1 MATNQVIY
9 IFDIFDKVVG
19 QLNNDIPSG
28 CPFWEDNHHEKL
40 ENGYET
46 FEFYTMI
53 SHPTNF
59 PDLLENENKIGF
71 VNKDGDFKLFR
82 IKIVEDETEKNSRY
96 IWAELDS
103 IELYNTIARP
113 MEVNGSPKEY
123 LTTILSGTRWSPGT
137 TENLATQIV
146 SFDEYITAIKAIHE
160 GRSKYRSEINFRFEL
175 RNGEITGRYVDMV
188 SRLGTDTG
196 KRVEYSKDLLKFK
209 RRRDTKE
216 LATALI
222 GLGQADESGNRLTFK
237 DVIWSKAQGDPV
249 DKPLGQDWIGD
260 ETLLSTFSPD
270 GRHMFL
276 VYDDGETPDAESLI
290 SNTWDKLQRLKN
302 GQYTYEID
310 ILLLE
315 EITGYEGDK
324 LRKGDNLIVVD
335 RTFAT
340 PLYISARI
348 LEVNRSKSNPSNDN
362 VVLGEFRELKL
373 QVPAWIRKLQGEII
387 KNKPRWEKVP
397 TTPEEVGAIPEG
409 GIKDSDFPDDKP
421 PTPTGFKVTGLFK
434 TIKLSWDYI
443 PHSYI
448 AAYEVYGS
456 LEEGFTPDE
465 TNLIWSGK
473 TGGFIHEAELGQTWY
488 YRLRAVNTR
497 GTGSDFTEE
506 LTASTIKIMTDDML
520 FGSVTADLIADLAIE
535 AKHLA
540 AAAVGE
546 EALAE
551 GAVSESKIARLAVGT
566 AAIQNAAIKNV
577 HLGTAIID
585 TAQIMDLAVV
595 DAHIGNVSA
604 DKITAGTIDANDIT
618 VINLKAENIL
628 GTLYTVGRGN
638 STYLNLST
646 SDQNSHYIK
655 SYNAAGFRIESDGS
669 LSFKSGASYSIRFLN
684 APVIVDN
691 NLAVG
696 SFSVGGTARFDGIV
710 DFNSMVDFNFDA
722 YFYQDVFFR
731 DIANF
736 QSGINIYGQLGS
748 TGQILSDGTHD
759 SGNGSFGYFRHR
771 GNPSNYFRIGDAGGA
786 VIVGGTT
793 KATWAS
799 LPKVT
804 VEPSGDGIYDG
815 REFGV
820 NNIGSMQPLLTDFI
834 NVQVEGTKE
843 VLLDEKFLEF
853 VNGFNIFTSDGK
865 VISKTSNSFT
875 IEGTGLIS
883 CIVIGIQKGKEDVVG
898 YSLEAEQKARELVGE
913 DLEPIERIYV
923 PRKLREGGI
932 V

>member
-1 MATNQVIY
+1 MSGNQVIY
-9 IFDIFDKVVG
+9 ILNIFDEVIG
-19 QLNNDIPSG
+19 QLNNELPNG
-28 CPFWEDNHHEKL
+28 CPFWEDKHIEKL

-46 FEFYTMI
+46 FEFYTVI
-53 SHPTNF
+53 NHPTDF
-59 PDLLENENKIGF
+59 PNLLENENKVGF

-82 IKIVEDETEKNSRY
+82 IKIVDDETQKNERY

-103 IELYNTIARP
+103 VELYNTVARP
-113 MEVNGSPKEY
+113 MELSGSPRQY
-123 LTTILSGTRWSPGT
+123 LETILSGTRWGIGT
-137 TENLATQIV
+137 VEDLATQKV
-146 SFDEYITAIKAIHE
+146 SFDDYISVIQAIHE
-160 GRSKYRSEINFRFEL
+160 GRSKFRAEVNFRFEL
-175 RNGEITGRYVDMV
+175 DNGQIVGRYVDMV
-188 SRLGTDTG
+188 SRLGVETG
-196 KRVEYSKDLLKFK
+196 KRVEYSKDLIKFK
-209 RRRDTKE
+209 RTRDTTE

-222 GLGQADESGNRLTFK
+222 GVGKADSSSKRLTFK
-237 DVIWSKAQGDPV
+237 DTIWNTSQGDPV
-249 DKPLGQDWIGD
+249 NKPLGQDWIGD
-260 ETLLSTFSPD
+260 DELLSAYSPD
-270 GRHMFL
+270 GRHIYRVF
-276 VYDDGETPDAESLI
+276 DDGETDDAESLI
-290 SNTWDKLQRLKN
+290 YNTWERLQQIKN
-302 GQYTYEID
+302 GLYTYEID
-310 ILLLE
+310 ILLIE
-315 EITGYEGDK
+315 DITGYEGDR
-324 LRKGDNLIVVD
+324 LRKGDTLIVVD
-335 RTFAT
+335 RTFST
-340 PLYISARI
+340 PLYISARV
-348 LEVNRSKSNPSNDN
+348 LEIERSKANPLNDK
-362 VVLGEFRELKL
+362 VLLGEFRELKL
-373 QVPAWIRKLQGEII
+373 SIPAHIQDLQNRII
-387 KNKPRWEKVP
+387 KDSPKWERVP
-397 TTPEEVGAIPEG
+397 NADEVGAIPEG
-409 GIKDSDFPDDKP
+409 GIKDSDFPDEKP
-421 PTPTGFKVTGLFK
+421 PTPTGFKVKGLFK

-456 LEEGFTPDE
+456 LETGFTPDS
-465 TNLIWSGK
+465 TNLIWRGK

-488 YRLRAVNTR
+488 YKLRAVNTR

-506 LTASTIKIMTDDML
+506 LSASTIKIMTDDML

-669 LSFKSGASYSIRFLN
+669 LSFKSDAAYSIRFLN

-696 SFSVGGTARFDGIV
+696 SFSVGGTARFDGVV

-736 QSGINIYGQLGS
+736 QSGINVYGQLGS

-771 GNPSNYFRIGDAGGA
+771 GNPSNYFRIGNAGGA

-815 REFGV
+815 KEFGV

-834 NVQVEGTKE
+834 NIQVDGTKE
-843 VLLDEKFLEF
+843 VILDEKFLEF
-853 VNGFNIFTSDGK
+853 VSGFNVFTSDGK

-898 YSLEAEQKARELVGE
+898 YSLESEQKARELVGE
-913 DLEPIERIYV
+913 ELEPIERIYV

>member
-1 MATNQVIY
+1 MNQVIY
-9 IFDIFDKVVG
+9 ILDIFDQVIG
-19 QLNNDIPSG
+19 QLNNELPNG
-28 CPFWEDNHHEKL
+28 CLFWDDKHLERL

-46 FEFYTMI
+46 FEFYTVI
-53 SHPTNF
+53 NHSTNF
-59 PDLLENENKIGF
+59 PSLLENENKVGF
-71 VNKDGDFKLFR
+71 VNKDGEFKLFR
-82 IKIVEDETEKNSRY
+82 IKTVKDKTEKNERY
-96 IWAELDS
+96 VWAELDS
-103 IELYNTIARP
+103 VELYNTIARP
-113 MEVNGSPKEY
+113 MEVSGSPRQFLE
-123 LTTILSGTRWSPGT
+123 TVLSETRWSPGQV
-137 TENLATQIV
+137 ENLATQV
-146 SFDEYITAIKAIHE
+146 VKFTDYISMIQALHE
-160 GRSKYRSEINFRFEL
+160 GRSKYRAEINFRFEL
-175 RNGEITGRYVDMV
+175 DNGQVVGRYVDMV
-188 SRLGTDTG
+188 SRIGIDT
-196 KRVEYSKDLLKFK
+196 KKLVEYSKDLIGFQ
-209 RRRDTKE
+209 RTRDTKE
-216 LATALI
+216 FATALLGI
-222 GLGQADESGNRLTFK
+222 GQADQEGNRLTFK
-237 DVIWSKAQGDPV
+237 DVIWSKSQGDPV
-249 DKPLGQDWIGD
+249 DKPLGQDWVGD
-260 ETLLSTFSPD
+260 PDLLSSYSPD
-270 GRHMFL
+270 GRHIFR
-276 VYDDGETPDAESLI
+276 VHDDGETTNAEELI
-290 SNTWDKLQRLKN
+290 ENTWKQLQKIKN
-302 GQYTYEID
+302 GQYTYEIN

-315 EITGYEGDK
+315 DITGYEGDK
-324 LRKGDNLIVVD
+324 LRKGDTLIVVD
-335 RTFAT
+335 RTYAK

-348 LEVNRSKSNPSNDN
+348 LEIERSKANPSNDK
-362 VVLGEFRELKL
+362 VLLGEFRELEL
-373 QVPAWIRKLQGEII
+373 SLPAHVRKLQGDII
-387 KNKPRWEKVP
+387 KNRPTWEYVP

-409 GIKDSDFPDDKP
+409 GIKDSDFPDEKP
-421 PTPTGFKVTGLFK
+421 PTPTGFKVKGLFK

-456 LEEGFTPDE
+456 LETGFTPDS
-465 TNLIWSGK
+465 TNLIWRGK

-488 YRLRAVNTR
+488 YKLRAVNTR

-506 LTASTIKIMTDDML
+506 LSASTIKIMTDDML

-546 EALAE
+546 GALAE

-669 LSFKSGASYSIRFLN
+669 LSFKSGAAYSIRFLN

-722 YFYQDVFFR
+722 YFYQDVFFS

-736 QSGINIYGQLGS
+736 QSGINVYGQLGS

-804 VEPSGDGIYDG
+804 LEPSGDGIYDG
-815 REFGV
+815 KEFGV
-820 NNIGSMQPLLTDFI
+820 NNLGSMQPLLIDYI
-834 NVQVEGTKE
+834 NVQVDGTKE
-843 VLLDEKFLEF
+843 VVLDEKFLEF

-875 IEGTGLIS
+875 LEGSGMIS

-913 DLEPIERIYV
+913 ELEPIERIYV